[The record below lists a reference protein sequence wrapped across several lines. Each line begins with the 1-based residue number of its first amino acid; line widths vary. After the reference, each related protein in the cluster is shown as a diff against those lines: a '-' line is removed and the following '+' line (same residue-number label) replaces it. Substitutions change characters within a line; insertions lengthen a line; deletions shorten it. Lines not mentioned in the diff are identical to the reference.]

1 MGQYKVPQDVE
12 AEDKLIGPLSLRQ
25 FIYIVIAVA
34 WAGLMFTILWHINFI
49 LFFVATLPVSGFFV
63 LLGVGRRQEQS
74 FENYFV
80 AMVRFVV
87 VPRIRLWQK
96 DVSNEVIV
104 KESPKKETYAIDKHV
119 NTGSLKQLAL
129 IMDTRGNMKDPSIQ
143 LQDETNPAV
152 QYNQRILDPSQVAQ
166 LADRQQPQVATTK
179 DDVLSEESP
188 RQAEV
193 GELLQNVEQDIHTQA
208 IKQITKDLKAAPTQA
223 ASPAPQQQASQA
235 PPSDAILKMATLQ
248 GNNLT
253 VEQLARQANEQQL
266 TEGQEVSL
274 NPTPSQA

>member
-34 WAGLMFTILWHINFI
+34 WAGLMWTILGRINI
-49 LFFVATLPVSGFFV
+49 VLVFVAVLPVSGFFI

-80 AMVRFVV
+80 ALVRFVV
-87 VPRIRLWQK
+87 VPRVRVWQK
-96 DVSNEVIV
+96 DTSREVIV
-104 KESPKKETYAIDKHV
+104 RESPKKVEITNEKHV
-119 NTGSLKQLAL
+119 NAGGLKQLAL

-152 QYNQRILDPSQVAQ
+152 AYNQRILDPSQVAQ
-166 LADRQQPQVATTK
+166 VADRARPQVATTQ
-179 DDVLSEESP
+179 DDVLNKTSA
-188 RQAEV
+188 RQQEV
-193 GELLQNVEQDIHTQA
+193 GHLLENVEEGIHQQA
-208 IKQITKDLKAAPTQA
+208 VKQVATDLKAP
-223 ASPAPQQQASQA
+223 PAQTRGTPAQQQASQA
-235 PPSDAILKMATLQ
+235 QPSDAILKMATLQ
-248 GNNLT
+248 GGNLT

-274 NPTPSQA
+274 NPAQA

>member
-34 WAGLMFTILWHINFI
+34 WAGFMWAIFGKISIILVIV
-49 LFFVATLPVSGFFV
+49 LALPVSGFFI

-80 AMVRFVV
+80 AMVRFAV

-96 DVSNEVIV
+96 DTSNEVIV
-104 KESPKKETYAIDKHV
+104 KEAPKKVEEVRRKNV
-119 NTGSLKQLAL
+119 NEGGLKQLAL
-129 IMDTRGNMKDPSIQ
+129 IIDTRGNLKDPSIQ

-152 QYNQRILDPSQVAQ
+152 QYNQRIIDPSQVAQ
-166 LADRQQPQVATTK
+166 IADRPLSQVATTK
-179 DDVLSEESP
+179 DDVLNEASP

-193 GELLQNVEQDIHTQA
+193 GQLLQNVEQDIHNKA
-208 IKQITKDLKAAPTQA
+208 VKQVAQELKTAPNQ
-223 ASPAPQQQASQA
+223 PAQPVANQPSQA

-248 GNNLT
+248 GGNLT
-253 VEQLARQANEQQL
+253 VEQLARQANEQHLQ
-266 TEGQEVSL
+266 EGQEVSL
-274 NPTPSQA
+274 KPAQA